1 MAVASSSFDVQQN
14 GGHTTVQMMAMV
26 TGDSRQ
32 REWMSAK
39 RTIGSERHQPSTKY
53 IGCLH

>member
-1 MAVASSSFDVQQN
+1 MFKQN

-39 RTIGSERHQPSTKY
+39 RTIGSERHQPSAKY
-53 IGCLH
+53 IRRLLTLIQSC